1 MTYSIS
7 LKLLFSIIDTAKY
20 IWCAMHT
27 VAQILISTSANFQ
40 YKLFNLSPRYSILE
54 NDGPILNKHYVIT
67 FASKEETTFK
77 ALVKILIVT

>member
-1 MTYSIS
+1 
-7 LKLLFSIIDTAKY
+7 
-20 IWCAMHT
+20 MHT
-27 VAQILISTSANFQ
+27 VPQILISTSANFQ

-54 NDGPILNKHYVIT
+54 KDGPILNKHYVIT